1 MCTDKNNDKNKT
13 NLPPP
18 PSTPVTAKSMTSKF
32 SDFQFVLIKGDLRP
46 KTNLCFYDIN

>member
-18 PSTPVTAKSMTSKF
+18 PSTPVIVFFIAGK
-32 SDFQFVLIKGDLRP
+32 LISL
-46 KTNLCFYDIN
+46 